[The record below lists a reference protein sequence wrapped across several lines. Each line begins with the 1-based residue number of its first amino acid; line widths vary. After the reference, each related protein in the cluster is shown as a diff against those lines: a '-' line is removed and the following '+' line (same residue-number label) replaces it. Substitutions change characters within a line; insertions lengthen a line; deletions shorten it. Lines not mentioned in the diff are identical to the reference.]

1 MKKWILAAFIVMGL
15 TGKAQEIK
23 MDLGNFSRIKVSEGL
38 RVTLTA
44 ADFNKAVISG
54 TNRKKVKISEK
65 NGELEISINVSH
77 LWKEDDTKIILFYK
91 QFQQL
96 EARQNS
102 EIEITGQL
110 KQPILQFNVQEG
122 SEVTAN
128 IDVENL
134 VSKIVTGGTLR
145 LTGTADVQEINI
157 RAAGEFKGEN
167 LVGKKIEVAI
177 IGGGY
182 ANINAREYVK
192 ASTKAGGNIY
202 IYGNPETIDQETTFG
217 GTIKKIN

>member
-65 NGELEISINVSH
+65 NGELEISINVRH
-77 LWKEDDTKIILFYK
+77 LWKEDDTKIILYYK
-91 QFQQL
+91 QFQEL

-145 LTGTADVQEINI
+145 LTGTAD
-157 RAAGEFKGEN
+157 
-167 LVGKKIEVAI
+167 
-177 IGGGY
+177 
-182 ANINAREYVK
+182 
-192 ASTKAGGNIY
+192 
-202 IYGNPETIDQETTFG
+202 
-217 GTIKKIN
+217 